1 MLKEPN
7 GAEEKCVVD
16 LSNLKD
22 QMHLKNK
29 YGSLAVLCKRKEPGL
44 AIDDYKSIFTVPLH
58 HLVPL
63 QLISH
68 IHIHIH

>member
-29 YGSLAVLCKRKEPGL
+29 YGSLAVLCKRRNQ
-44 AIDDYKSIFTVPLH
+44 V
-58 HLVPL
+58 L
-63 QLISH
+63 Q
-68 IHIHIH
+68 